1 MHGREGEAVARQF
14 TSFVGERTRRPTGCR
29 GRYNYNSSQELP
41 GTQDTDFDF
50 DGMEN
55 VHGSSQE
62 IPTGNTDKDGDDHM
76 ENADDDTVHVVA
88 SEVRDGVPHGK
99 APLFGTSSGGGD
111 ASAAVNDEG
120 DLPTKRGTA
129 PEDAA

>member
-1 MHGREGEAVARQF
+1 
-14 TSFVGERTRRPTGCR
+14 
-29 GRYNYNSSQELP
+29 
-41 GTQDTDFDF
+41 
-50 DGMEN
+50 
-55 VHGSSQE
+55 
-62 IPTGNTDKDGDDHM
+62 M